1 MDKKSLSETDI
12 RTKFITPAIQAAG
25 WDMLRQVREEV
36 TFTAG
41 RIVVRGRL
49 HTRGTAKR
57 ADYVLFHQPNLPL
70 AVIEAKD
77 NKQSVGSGMQQALDY
92 AETLD
97 VPFVFSSNG
106 DGFLFHDRTQTSG
119 QVETELSLI
128 EFPSPAELW
137 ARYCLWRGIVN
148 EAQSRI
154 EAPYY
159 DDGSGRTPRYYQV
172 NAINRTVEA
181 VARGQKR
188 VLLVMATGT
197 GKTYTAFQIIWRL
210 WKSGAK
216 KRILFLADRN
226 ILIDQTMVNDFRP
239 FKGAMAKLSPNA
251 KGIET
256 VNAQGQVTHRLP
268 SAVQQQGLCFIGPS
282 PRWIRALGHKTQ
294 ARAFM
299 AGQGMPQA
307 PSSPVLASSDEALV
321 AAARIGY
328 PVLVKPAGGGGGIG
342 MLPARD
348 AQELAA
354 AWAKASG
361 IAAKFFGTAEL
372 YLERLIEA
380 PRHIEFQV
388 LGDRHGEVR
397 ILFERD
403 CSVQRRHQKVL
414 EEARPVGIPEAQL
427 ADMRLL
433 LSGLLARIGY
443 DVIGTVEMLYTPQD
457 GFVFLEMNTRLQVE
471 HPVTEYITGTDLV
484 EWQLRVAS
492 GQPLPLRQEQ
502 LAIHGHAIEAR
513 LYAEDADRGF
523 LPSTGTLRRL
533 RLPIPSAHVRVD
545 TGVEEGDSITPYYD
559 PMIAKLIVWDVDR
572 DAALRRMS
580 QALADCQVVGVTT
593 NAGFLRRLVNTDSF
607 AHAKLDTAL
616 IEREQAALS
625 AVGETDDALWQLAAV
640 AAVAG
645 TAGASTDARDPHSP
659 WQAQDGWRLGASAPR
674 VLPLQQG
681 ERRHTL
687 KVWTQAGGWR
697 VQCDDAAPMRVTG
710 TADAQGLAVQLG
722 ERRWTLQLLRD
733 GDQLYLFGADGQH
746 RFTLHDP
753 VGESDHAVADAGS
766 LLAPMPG
773 RIVATLVAAGTEVK
787 RGTPLV
793 VLEAMKMEH
802 TLQAPA
808 DGTVKGYR
816 AKAGDQV
823 GDGAVLVDF
832 EAA

>member
-1 MDKKSLSETDI
+1 M
-12 RTKFITPAIQAAG
+12 
-25 WDMLRQVREEV
+25 
-36 TFTAG
+36 
-41 RIVVRGRL
+41 
-49 HTRGTAKR
+49 
-57 ADYVLFHQPNLPL
+57 
-70 AVIEAKD
+70 
-77 NKQSVGSGMQQALDY
+77 
-92 AETLD
+92 
-97 VPFVFSSNG
+97 
-106 DGFLFHDRTQTSG
+106 
-119 QVETELSLI
+119 
-128 EFPSPAELW
+128 
-137 ARYCLWRGIVN
+137 
-148 EAQSRI
+148 
-154 EAPYY
+154 
-159 DDGSGRTPRYYQV
+159 
-172 NAINRTVEA
+172 
-181 VARGQKR
+181 
-188 VLLVMATGT
+188 
-197 GKTYTAFQIIWRL
+197 
-210 WKSGAK
+210 
-216 KRILFLADRN
+216 
-226 ILIDQTMVNDFRP
+226 
-239 FKGAMAKLSPNA
+239 
-251 KGIET
+251 
-256 VNAQGQVTHRLP
+256 
-268 SAVQQQGLCFIGPS
+268 
-282 PRWIRALGHKTQ
+282 
-294 ARAFM
+294 
-299 AGQGMPQA
+299 
-307 PSSPVLASSDEALV
+307 
-321 AAARIGY
+321 
-328 PVLVKPAGGGGGIG
+328 
-342 MLPARD
+342 
-348 AQELAA
+348 
-354 AWAKASG
+354 
-361 IAAKFFGTAEL
+361 
-372 YLERLIEA
+372 
-380 PRHIEFQV
+380 
-388 LGDRHGEVR
+388 
-397 ILFERD
+397 
-403 CSVQRRHQKVL
+403 QRRHQKVL
-414 EEARPVGIPEAQL
+414 EEAPAPGMSAERRAAMGKAAVDAARAVGYEGA
-427 ADMRLL
+427 
-433 LSGLLARIGY
+433 
-443 DVIGTVEMLYTPQD
+443 GTVEFIAGPD
-457 GFVFLEMNTRLQVE
+457 GDFYFMEMNTRLQVE

-533 RLPIPSAHVRVD
+533 RLPAPSAHVRVD

-607 AHAKLDTAL
+607 AHARLDTAL

-625 AVGETDDALWQLAAV
+625 AVGDTDDALWQLAAV
-640 AAVAG
+640 AAVAS
-645 TAGASTDARDPHSP
+645 TAGATTDARDPHSP

-832 EAA
+832 DAA

>member
-1 MDKKSLSETDI
+1 MRHVGDPIAL
-12 RTKFITPAIQAAG
+12 
-25 WDMLRQVREEV
+25 
-36 TFTAG
+36 
-41 RIVVRGRL
+41 VV
-49 HTRGTAKR
+49 
-57 ADYVLFHQPNLPL
+57 AD
-70 AVIEAKD
+70 
-77 NKQSVGSGMQQALDY
+77 
-92 AETLD
+92 T
-97 VPFVFSSNG
+97 
-106 DGFLFHDRTQTSG
+106 
-119 QVETELSLI
+119 
-128 EFPSPAELW
+128 
-137 ARYCLWRGIVN
+137 
-148 EAQSRI
+148 
-154 EAPYY
+154 
-159 DDGSGRTPRYYQV
+159 
-172 NAINRTVEA
+172 
-181 VARGQKR
+181 
-188 VLLVMATGT
+188 
-197 GKTYTAFQIIWRL
+197 
-210 WKSGAK
+210 
-216 KRILFLADRN
+216 
-226 ILIDQTMVNDFRP
+226 
-239 FKGAMAKLSPNA
+239 
-251 KGIET
+251 
-256 VNAQGQVTHRLP
+256 
-268 SAVQQQGLCFIGPS
+268 
-282 PRWIRALGHKTQ
+282 
-294 ARAFM
+294 
-299 AGQGMPQA
+299 
-307 PSSPVLASSDEALV
+307 LV
-321 AAARIGY
+321 AAQDGAELIEIDY
-328 PVLVKPAGGGGGIG
+328 EI
-342 MLPARD
+342 LPAVTDTVGATEDGAPQVWDHIPGNLCFDWEDGDKAAVD
-348 AQELAA
+348 A
-354 AWAKASG
+354 
-361 IAAKFFGTAEL
+361 
-372 YLERLIEA
+372 
-380 PRHIEFQV
+380 
-388 LGDRHGEVR
+388 
-397 ILFERD
+397 
-403 CSVQRRHQKVL
+403 
-414 EEARPVGIPEAQL
+414 ARAVGYEGA
-427 ADMRLL
+427 
-433 LSGLLARIGY
+433 
-443 DVIGTVEMLYTPQD
+443 GTVEFIAGPD
-457 GFVFLEMNTRLQVE
+457 GDFYFMEMNTRLQVE

-607 AHAKLDTAL
+607 AHARLDTAL

-681 ERRHTL
+681 ERKHTL
-687 KVWTQAGGWR
+687 KVWAQADGWR
-697 VQCDDAAPMRVTG
+697 VQRDDAAPVQVIG
-710 TADAQGLAVQLG
+710 TADAQHLTVQLG
-722 ERRWTLQLLRD
+722 ERRWSLQLLRD